1 MMHTTTLRPDDA
13 SAACE
18 VELVSSGSLEIGGH
32 APEDVSAV
40 AACLPVG
47 TAVFVNHLPRQALGD
62 TLQTLRAARA
72 AGLDPVPHIAARRV
86 ASRQELAAYL
96 DQAVGRIGVRRVL
109 LIGGDMASAE
119 GPYQDAESLL
129 AEPAFAA
136 SGIREIGL
144 ATYPEGHPRIARDVM
159 EGALGRKLERIASR
173 GASPFLVTQF
183 AFAPVRVVEHCTY
196 LHRRC
201 PGVPVYVGIAGPASP
216 KRLVYFAQRCGV
228 SASLRALQAQGFG
241 AVRLLTHTDPGA
253 QLRVIAQHC
262 VSRTLPNV
270 VGVHFFSFG
279 GAQRT
284 AQFMLSVLSSSRGA

>member
-1 MMHTTTLRPDDA
+1 MMQTTTLRPDDA

-32 APEDVSAV
+32 APQDVSAV
-40 AACLPVG
+40 AGCLPVG

-62 TLQTLRAARA
+62 TVPTLRAARA

-86 ASRQELAAYL
+86 ASRHELATYL
-96 DQAVGRIGVRRVL
+96 DQAVGKVGVRRVL
-109 LIGGDMASAE
+109 LIGGDMASAA
-119 GPYQDAESLL
+119 GPYDDAESLL
-129 AEPAFAA
+129 ADPAFVA
-136 SGIREIGL
+136 SGIREVGV
-144 ATYPEGHPRIARDVM
+144 ATYPEGHPRIGRDVL
-159 EGALGRKLERIASR
+159 EGALGRKLGRIASQ

-183 AFAPVRVVEHCTY
+183 VFAPTRVVEHCTY
-196 LHRRC
+196 LHRRF
-201 PGVPVYVGIAGPASP
+201 PGVPVYPGIAGPASP
-216 KRLVYFAQRCGV
+216 GRLMYFAQRCGV

-284 AQFMLSVLSSSRGA
+284 AQFMLNVLSAGRGT

>member
-1 MMHTTTLRPDDA
+1 MVHTSTLRPDDA

-32 APEDVSAV
+32 APEDVAAV
-40 AACLPVG
+40 ASCLPVG
-47 TAVFVNHLPRQALGD
+47 TAVFVNHLPRQPLVD
-62 TLQTLRAARA
+62 TLTTLRAARD

-86 ASRQELAAYL
+86 ASREELAAYL
-96 DQAVGRIGVRRVL
+96 EQAVGKIGVRRALV
-109 LIGGDMASAE
+109 IGGDMPNAA
-119 GPYQDAESLL
+119 GPYQDAEDLL
-129 AEPAFAA
+129 ADPAFAGA
-136 SGIREIGL
+136 GIRQIGL
-144 ATYPEGHPRIARDVM
+144 ATYPEGHPRIAKEAL
-159 EGALGRKLERIASR
+159 EGSLRRKLDLIASR
-173 GASPFLVTQF
+173 DASPFLVTQF
-183 AFAPVRVVEHCTY
+183 AFAPVRVVEHCAY
-196 LHRRC
+196 LHRRH
-201 PGVPVYVGIAGPASP
+201 PGVPIYVGIAGPASP
-216 KRLVYFAQRCGV
+216 KRLMYFAQRCGV

-284 AQFMLSVLSSSRGA
+284 AQFMLSVLSSGREG